1 VASSPADMES
11 LAPAWHIARM
21 DDAAIPHPYAIE
33 VEREPTGFRW
43 KIRERGE
50 LRERGQRL
58 YPTAERAHADAV
70 EQLRRFQHGQG
81 RERGR

>member
-1 VASSPADMES
+1 
-11 LAPAWHIARM
+11 M
-21 DDAAIPHPYAIE
+21 DDAAIPHPYSVE

-58 YPTAERAHADAV
+58 HSNAEKAHAEAV
-70 EQLRRFQHGQG
+70 EKLQRLQHGQE